1 MAVQTSA
8 VLEREHRRPDGGV
21 VDVEVTAR
29 SVVIE
34 GRRLIHCVARD
45 ITERKKSMATLELLQ
60 RCLEHS
66 NDVVLITEA
75 APIDMPGPRIV
86 FVNKAFEHATGYT
99 REEAIGNTP
108 RMLQGPESD
117 RGTLDRIRSAM
128 SDWQP
133 IRIEVLNY
141 TKGGRKFWS
150 ELSIVPIAN
159 AAGWFTHWISIQ
171 RDVTA
176 RKQQE
181 ERTQR
186 AEALLR
192 TAIETI
198 DEAFVIFDPQDRLVF
213 CTEKYK
219 HLYAHVAHL
228 IVPGVSYEALIR
240 SSAEQGVY
248 PEAIGRVDEW
258 VKERLA
264 TRQTGERSLLQKN
277 SNGQTLRI
285 LDRKTADGYTVGFRI
300 DLTELQLAREGAEAA
315 TLAKSQFL
323 AAMSHEIRTPMNGIL
338 GMAQLLCTPNLPDTE
353 REQYAH
359 TIVNSGRTLLA
370 LLNDIL
376 DLSKVEAGKLRLE
389 SIAFEGRPIVSD
401 TQALFAEAAAAK
413 GLQLEATWQGPLN
426 QTYLGDPYRLRQML
440 TNLLSN
446 AVKFTDQGSIHVQ
459 ATELRRIGNRATL
472 EFSVSDSGPG
482 ITEAQLPLLFQ
493 PFSQTDSTVTRLFG
507 GSGLGL
513 SIVQNLA
520 QLMHGDV
527 HVSSTPG
534 VGSRFWFQ
542 VDVDILHRPRGEPGD
557 PLFGNPEEATPA
569 ARKLAGRILVAEDNP
584 TNQLVIS
591 AQLAK
596 LGYPASLVILV
607 QDGQQALDYLTRQG
621 DVDLVLMDVQMPV
634 MNGLQAT
641 EQIRHWE
648 AGLNRAPVPIIAL
661 SADAYEKNRQDCRA
675 CGMNDF
681 LAKPL
686 DLAELRAT
694 LQAWL
699 S

>member
-1 MAVQTSA
+1 
-8 VLEREHRRPDGGV
+8 
-21 VDVEVTAR
+21 
-29 SVVIE
+29 
-34 GRRLIHCVARD
+34 
-45 ITERKKSMATLELLQ
+45 
-60 RCLEHS
+60 
-66 NDVVLITEA
+66 
-75 APIDMPGPRIV
+75 
-86 FVNKAFEHATGYT
+86 
-99 REEAIGNTP
+99 
-108 RMLQGPESD
+108 MLQGPESD

-141 TKGGRKFWS
+141 TKSGQKFCS
-150 ELSIVPIAN
+150 ELSIVPIAD
-159 AAGWFTHWISIQ
+159 ATGWFTHWISIQ

-240 SSAEQGVY
+240 SSAEQGAY

-264 TRQTGERSLLQKN
+264 TRQTDERSLLQKN

-446 AVKFTDQGSIHVQ
+446 AVKFTEQGSIRVQ

-584 TNQLVIS
+584 TNQLVIT

-596 LGYPASLVILV
+596 LGYPASLLILV
-607 QDGQQALDYLTRQG
+607 QDGQQALDYLTQQG

-641 EQIRHWE
+641 EQIRYWE
-648 AGLNRAPVPIIAL
+648 AGLDRAPVPIIAL

-681 LAKPL
+681 LAKPV